1 LGGHSGVVAGKNV
14 HYNPS
19 GDRMKKYLI
28 LAAIILA
35 VAAAFW
41 VQHVKIKR
49 LTEERDR
56 YRSNTEIL
64 LQDVKTYQTKDSLNA
79 IKVGNLEL
87 SLAEYKKYRADDLAL
102 IKTLQTK
109 NRDLERVTTT
119 QMETINE
126 LRATVRDS
134 VVYLPGDTVTTI
146 LRCVDIVEPW
156 FELHGCATPDGQ
168 FTGTHINRDSLLI
181 AETVQYKRFLG
192 FLWKTKK
199 IKNREI
205 DVVSKNPATKILGV
219 EFVTIEK

>member
-1 LGGHSGVVAGKNV
+1 
-14 HYNPS
+14 
-19 GDRMKKYLI
+19 MKKYLI
-28 LAAIILA
+28 LAAIIMA

-41 VQHVKIKR
+41 VQQSRIKR
-49 LTEERDR
+49 LTDERDK
-56 YRSNTEIL
+56 YRSNTETL
-64 LQDVKTYQTKDSLNA
+64 LQDVRTYQTKDSLNA
-79 IKVGNLEL
+79 AKVGNLEL

-102 IKTLQTK
+102 IKTLRAK

-134 VVYLPGDTVTTI
+134 VVYLPGDTVTTV
-146 LRCVDIVEPW
+146 LRCVDIVEPY

-181 AETVQYKRFLG
+181 VETVQYKRWLG

-205 DVVSKNPATKILGV
+205 DVISRNPHTKIMGV
-219 EFVTIEK
+219 EYIEIEK

>member
-1 LGGHSGVVAGKNV
+1 
-14 HYNPS
+14 
-19 GDRMKKYLI
+19 MKKYLI
-28 LAAIILA
+28 IAAIALA
-35 VAAAFW
+35 VAAVVTIW
-41 VQHVKIKR
+41 VQRSRINQ
-49 LTEERDR
+49 LTGERDK
-56 YRSNTEIL
+56 YRTNTETL
-64 LQDVKTYQTKDSLNA
+64 LHDVSRYQTKDSLNA
-79 IKVGNLEL
+79 AKVGVLEL
-87 SLAEYKKYRADDLAL
+87 KLSEFEKYRASDAEL

-109 NRDLERVTTT
+109 NRELERVTTT

-134 VVYLPGDTVTTI
+134 VVYLPGDTVTTV

-156 FELHGCATPDGQ
+156 VELHGCATPDGQ

>member
-1 LGGHSGVVAGKNV
+1 
-14 HYNPS
+14 
-19 GDRMKKYLI
+19 MKKYLI
-28 LAAIILA
+28 IAAIALA
-35 VAAAFW
+35 VAAVVTIW
-41 VQHVKIKR
+41 VQRSRINT
-49 LTEERDR
+49 LTGERDK
-56 YRSNTEIL
+56 YRTNTETL
-64 LQDVKTYQTKDSLNA
+64 LQEVSRYQTKDSLNA
-79 IKVGNLEL
+79 AKVGVLEL
-87 SLAEYKKYRADDLAL
+87 KLSEFEKYRASDAEL

-109 NRDLERVTTT
+109 NRELERVTTT

-134 VVYLPGDTVTTI
+134 IVYLPGDTVTTV

-156 FELHGCATPDGQ
+156 FELHGCARPDNT

-181 AETVQYKRFLG
+181 VGTVQYKRWLG

-199 IKNREI
+199 IKNRQI

>member
-1 LGGHSGVVAGKNV
+1 
-14 HYNPS
+14 
-19 GDRMKKYLI
+19 M
-28 LAAIILA
+28 A

-102 IKTLQTK
+102 IKTLQAK

-134 VVYLPGDTVTTI
+134 VVYLPGDTVTTV

-168 FTGTHINRDSLLI
+168 FTGAHINRDSLLI
-181 AETVQYKRFLG
+181 VETVQYKRWLG

-199 IKNREI
+199 IKNRQI
-205 DVVSKNPATKILGV
+205 DVVSKNPATKIMGV
-219 EFVTIEK
+219 EYIEIEK

>member
-1 LGGHSGVVAGKNV
+1 
-14 HYNPS
+14 
-19 GDRMKKYLI
+19 MKKYLI
-28 LAAIILA
+28 IAAIALA
-35 VAAAFW
+35 VAAVVTIW
-41 VQHVKIKR
+41 VQRSRINT
-49 LTEERDR
+49 LTGERDK
-56 YRSNTEIL
+56 YRTNTETL
-64 LQDVKTYQTKDSLNA
+64 LQEVSRYQTKDSLNA
-79 IKVGNLEL
+79 AKVGVLEL
-87 SLAEYKKYRADDLAL
+87 KLSEFEKYRASDAEL

-134 VVYLPGDTVTTI
+134 IVYLPGDTVTTV
-146 LRCVDIVEPW
+146 LRCIDIVEPW
-156 FELHGCATPDGQ
+156 FELHGCTTPAGV

-205 DVVSKNPATKILGV
+205 DVVSKNPATRILGV

>member
-1 LGGHSGVVAGKNV
+1 
-14 HYNPS
+14 
-19 GDRMKKYLI
+19 MKKILI
-28 LAAIILA
+28 YTAIIGIIAA
-35 VAAAFW
+35 VLW
-41 VQHVKIKR
+41 GQHARIKS
-49 LTEERDR
+49 LTAERDK

-102 IKTLQTK
+102 IKTLQAK

-146 LRCVDIVEPW
+146 FRCVDIVEPY

-181 AETVQYKRFLG
+181 VETVQYKRWLG

>member
-1 LGGHSGVVAGKNV
+1 
-14 HYNPS
+14 
-19 GDRMKKYLI
+19 M
-28 LAAIILA
+28 A
-35 VAAAFW
+35 VAAALW
-41 VQHVKIKR
+41 VQHAKIKR
-49 LTEERDR
+49 LTDERDK

-102 IKTLQTK
+102 IKTLQAK
-109 NRDLERVTTT
+109 NRDLEWVTTT

-134 VVYLPGDTVTTI
+134 VVYLPGDTVTTV
-146 LRCVDIVEPW
+146 LRCVDIVEPY

-181 AETVQYKRFLG
+181 AETVQYKRFWG
-192 FLWKTKK
+192 FLWKTRK

-205 DVVSKNPATKILGV
+205 DVVSKNPATRILGV

>member
-1 LGGHSGVVAGKNV
+1 
-14 HYNPS
+14 
-19 GDRMKKYLI
+19 MKKYLI

-102 IKTLQTK
+102 IKTLRAK

-134 VVYLPGDTVTTI
+134 VVYLPGDTVTTV

-181 AETVQYKRFLG
+181 VETVQYKRWLG

-205 DVVSKNPATKILGV
+205 DVISRNPHTKIMGA
-219 EFVTIEK
+219 EYIEIEK

>member
-1 LGGHSGVVAGKNV
+1 
-14 HYNPS
+14 
-19 GDRMKKYLI
+19 MKKYII
-28 LAAIILA
+28 LAAIIMA

-41 VQHVKIKR
+41 FQQKR
-49 LTEERDR
+49 INNLTEERDK

-102 IKTLQTK
+102 IKTLQAK

-134 VVYLPGDTVTTI
+134 VVYLPGDTVTTV
-146 LRCVDIVEPW
+146 LRCIEYSDKWVD
-156 FELHGCATPDGQ
+156 FDGCI
-168 FTGTHINRDSLLI
+168 INNTFSGKIITRDSLLI
-181 AETVQYKRFLG
+181 TESVQYKRWLG
-192 FLWKTKK
+192 FLWKTNK
-199 IKNREI
+199 IKNRQI

-219 EFVTIEK
+219 EFITIEK

>member
-1 LGGHSGVVAGKNV
+1 
-14 HYNPS
+14 
-19 GDRMKKYLI
+19 M
-28 LAAIILA
+28 A

-41 VQHVKIKR
+41 VQHVKIMR
-49 LTEERDR
+49 LTEERDK

-102 IKTLQTK
+102 IKTLQAK

-134 VVYLPGDTVTTI
+134 VVYLPGDTVTTV

-181 AETVQYKRFLG
+181 VETVQYKRWLG

-199 IKNREI
+199 IKNRQI

>member
-1 LGGHSGVVAGKNV
+1 
-14 HYNPS
+14 
-19 GDRMKKYLI
+19 MKKYLI
-28 LAAIILA
+28 WAAIILA

-102 IKTLQTK
+102 IKTLQAK
-109 NRDLERVTTT
+109 NRDLQRVTTA

-126 LRATVRDS
+126 LRANVRDS
-134 VVYLPGDTVTTI
+134 IVYLPGDTVTTV
-146 LRCVDIVEPW
+146 LRCIEYSDKWVD
-156 FELHGCATPDGQ
+156 FDGCI
-168 FTGTHINRDSLLI
+168 INNMFSGKIITRDSLLI
-181 AETVQYKRFLG
+181 TESVQYKRFLN
-192 FLWKTKK
+192 FLWKTKR
-199 IKNREI
+199 IKNREFDI
-205 DVVSKNPATKILGV
+205 VSKNPYTKITGFEV
-219 EFVTIEK
+219 ITIEK

>member
-1 LGGHSGVVAGKNV
+1 
-14 HYNPS
+14 
-19 GDRMKKYLI
+19 M
-28 LAAIILA
+28 A
-35 VAAAFW
+35 VAAALW
-41 VQHVKIKR
+41 VQHAKIKR
-49 LTEERDR
+49 LTDERDK

-102 IKTLQTK
+102 IKTLQAK

-134 VVYLPGDTVTTI
+134 IVYLPGDTVTTI
-146 LRCVDIVEPW
+146 LRCVDIVEPY

-168 FTGTHINRDSLLI
+168 FTGTYINRDSLLI
-181 AETVQYKRFLG
+181 VETVQYKRWLG

>member
-1 LGGHSGVVAGKNV
+1 
-14 HYNPS
+14 
-19 GDRMKKYLI
+19 MKKYLI
-28 LAAIILA
+28 IAAIALA
-35 VAAAFW
+35 VAAVVTIW
-41 VQHVKIKR
+41 VQRSRINT
-49 LTEERDR
+49 LTGERDK
-56 YRSNTEIL
+56 YRTNTETL
-64 LQDVKTYQTKDSLNA
+64 LQEVSRYQTKDSLNA
-79 IKVGNLEL
+79 AKVGVLEL
-87 SLAEYKKYRADDLAL
+87 KLSEFEKYRASDAEL

-134 VVYLPGDTVTTI
+134 VVYLPGDTVTTV
-146 LRCVDIVEPW
+146 LRCVDIVEPY

-181 AETVQYKRFLG
+181 VETVQYKRWLG

-205 DVVSKNPATKILGV
+205 DVISRNPHTKIMGF
-219 EFVTIEK
+219 EYIEIEK